1 MKMRK
6 IVTTLSVVLTL
17 GLVAGLLPVTALAE
31 GSYGVSTQYLE
42 LHPGESATVTLSADN
57 AAGRVDW
64 SSDGPVSAAGSA
76 YLDNDSK
83 TIQIDADAVGTG
95 TIYITPTDIAT
106 YDNEELTNGYQIQ
119 VVVVDNNAAPSTVQ
133 DNPTQQQAE
142 APAEGEPAAEEAPA
156 EETPAEET
164 PAEEAD
170 AEEADAEEAAAAPEV
185 VLTDGNND
193 YEGLSEEERLYTTV
207 NDVQLSIIQ
216 YPRWMDDAGNVV
228 WNDLITNLDML
239 NGFDLVTVN
248 YKGVNVDTFQKD
260 DYVVFVLRNDE
271 SGVSGYY
278 VLKPDGTGFEQ
289 LSYISA
295 NGKQYIVV
303 EFPADFVVPEGY
315 QMVEMNFGTTKVQ
328 ALKQVIDGAV
338 TTEPVNVIQE
348 EVTQAP
354 AAEEAPAAE
363 APAAEAPAAEAPAAE
378 APTEVVP
385 EGEGMQA
392 GPVYKNAQIVV
403 DERIEVALKGYETV
417 VSPGLES
424 EDPAS
429 DIYYIYCLVDGKKQL
444 YSYDAAEGTLQR
456 AAIVVYNEIPTEPE
470 TVIVYADPV
479 EPETTVDT
487 SGGFLKGIGWG
498 NMQIQVKVLLI
509 ALAVAILLI
518 VVLIILFAVMSKRN
532 KKRNRRNS
540 RNKGRST
547 IPPRSASRTAPLNVD
562 DDAFFS
568 YVKTDDDYEYDDNN
582 YYKN

>member
-1 MKMRK
+1 MDK
-6 IVTTLSVVLTL
+6 
-17 GLVAGLLPVTALAE
+17 
-31 GSYGVSTQYLE
+31 
-42 LHPGESATVTLSADN
+42 
-57 AAGRVDW
+57 
-64 SSDGPVSAAGSA
+64 
-76 YLDNDSK
+76 
-83 TIQIDADAVGTG
+83 
-95 TIYITPTDIAT
+95 
-106 YDNEELTNGYQIQ
+106 
-119 VVVVDNNAAPSTVQ
+119 NAAPSTVQ
-133 DNPTQQQAE
+133 DTPTQQQAE
-142 APAEGEPAAEEAPA
+142 APAEGEAPA
-156 EETPAEET
+156 EEPAQEET
-164 PAEEAD
+164 TT
-170 AEEADAEEAAAAPEV
+170 AAPEAAGGQEA

-193 YEGLSEEERLYTTV
+193 YENLSEEERLYTTV
-207 NDVQLSIIQ
+207 NDIPLSIIQ

-228 WNDLITNLDML
+228 WNDLVTNLDML

-260 DYVVFVLRNDE
+260 DYVIFVLRNPE

-303 EFPADFVVPEGY
+303 DFPSDFVVPEGY

-328 ALKQVIDGAV
+328 ALKQIVDGAV
-338 TTEPVNVIQE
+338 TTEPVNVFPETETPAPEAVQE
-348 EVTQAP
+348 EPAEAP
-354 AAEEAPAAE
+354 AEEAPAE
-363 APAAEAPAAEAPAAE
+363 PPV
-378 APTEVVP
+378 EVVP

-392 GPVYKNAQIVV
+392 APAVRTAQIVI
-403 DERIEVALKGYETV
+403 DEHTLVALKGYETV

-424 EDPAS
+424 ADPAN
-429 DIYYIYCLVDGKKQL
+429 DIYYIYCLVDGQKQL

-456 AAIVVYNEIPTEPE
+456 ASIIVYNEIPTEPE
-470 TVIVYADPV
+470 TVIVYAEPA
-479 EPETTVDT
+479 EPETTADT

-532 KKRNRRNS
+532 KKRNRRTTKS
-540 RNKGRST
+540 KGRST

-568 YVKTDDDYEYDDNN
+568 YVKTDDDYEYDDED
-582 YYKN
+582 YRH